1 MRKITIDCDECG
13 TRIPLE
19 QGKEALFEIGKNSY
33 HLVDLCAKC
42 LDAHLQEAESV
53 NDTPGYRQRAGALI
67 RLPGSTLPQRADAG
81 AAPSA

>member
-19 QGKEALFEIGKNSY
+19 QGKEALFETGINAY

-42 LDAHLQEAESV
+42 LDAHLQKAESV
-53 NDTPGYRQRAGALI
+53 NDTSGFRQRAGALI
-67 RLPGSTLPQRADAG
+67 KLPGSSAPQRA
-81 AAPSA
+81 